1 MSSGAEQHREVF
13 DRLRLAAQRELLDT
27 RRNGRVSA
35 ELKVEVERAGG
46 SVSTWTF
53 LESEPG
59 SEVYVLH
66 ADFVAFLDKVAR
78 ARNS

>member
-1 MSSGAEQHREVF
+1 MSNGDKQHREVF
-13 DRLRLAAQRELLDT
+13 DKLSPGAQRELLNT

-35 ELKVEVERAGG
+35 ELKAVIERAGG

-66 ADFVAFLDKVAR
+66 PGFVAFLDKVAQER
-78 ARNS
+78 